1 MKAYDFVHLAL
12 LAINEEIRG
21 KTKLQKSIYFLGI
34 LTGSLNDLG
43 YRPHYYGPY
52 SAAVAD
58 AVNSLKAVGFVSQSS
73 CGFGAVNDEGFEI
86 ARHDFVLT
94 AEGRAMAEKKAA
106 ENPKA
111 WHQIQEAVAH
121 FKKAGDLD
129 YMKMSVAA
137 KTIFM
142 LREKKAAATPV
153 ELSESAKALGWN
165 PTPDEISESTS
176 FLEALGLVSQAKA

>member
-12 LAINEEIRG
+12 LAINEEIQG
-21 KTKLQKSIYFLGI
+21 KTKLQKTIYFLGI

-58 AVNSLKAVGFVSQSS
+58 AVNSLKAVGFISQSS
-73 CGFGAVNDEGFEI
+73 LGFGTVNDDGFEI
-86 ARHDFVLT
+86 ARHDFNLT
-94 AEGRAMAEKKAA
+94 AEGRSIAEKKAA
-106 ENPKA
+106 ENPKV
-111 WHQIQEAVAH
+111 WEQIQKAVTS

-165 PTPDEISESTS
+165 PTAAEISESTK
-176 FLEALGLVSQAKA
+176 FLESLGLVSLAKA